1 MDFLNKAAV
10 IAEEQGHHPDFH
22 ITSYRNVS
30 VVLYTHNILGF
41 CAFVHALWARRV
53 CACVR
58 ACMSERSVQSIRA
71 CAGLHKNDFV
81 LAAKFDTI
89 PITYSP
95 KFLKE
100 NPQITAGLV

>member
-1 MDFLNKAAV
+1 M
-10 IAEEQGHHPDFH
+10 
-22 ITSYRNVS
+22 
-30 VVLYTHNILGF
+30 
-41 CAFVHALWARRV
+41 
-53 CACVR
+53 R

-89 PITYSP
+89 PINYSP

-100 NPQITAGLV
+100 NPQITAGRVET